1 MKFCIIF
8 FVFIYATVPVL
19 LCSWMYNPF
28 SFQLTIKMQL
38 IIIRIRIYF
47 ICPPRQLIVRLKIEL
62 SQLWQCLYVDM
73 LATLTV
79 GFYHIFSSYFVFLSS
94 VILRNTEKVHL
105 HQNMCNLFVSP
116 FRKRSLQ
123 LLYGIYK
130 LLGILNDLK
139 INCILEDI
147 YRLCLPS
154 SWLGIWT
161 SLYFVI
167 FGFLEP
173 LCIDTQFAF
182 ILRSAH
188 FKRCLACL

>member
-8 FVFIYATVPVL
+8 FVFIFATVPVL

-79 GFYHIFSSYFVFLSS
+79 CFYHIFSSYFVFLS

-105 HQNMCNLFVSP
+105 HQNTCNLFVSP
-116 FRKRSLQ
+116 FCKRSFTTVIRNLQ
-123 LLYGIYK
+123 TIRHFK
-130 LLGILNDLK
+130 WF
-139 INCILEDI
+139 EDK
-147 YRLCLPS
+147 
-154 SWLGIWT
+154 
-161 SLYFVI
+161 LYFGGYI
-167 FGFLEP
+167 QIMF
-173 LCIDTQFAF
+173 T
-182 ILRSAH
+182 
-188 FKRCLACL
+188 